1 MGPPGEDGVSPEA
14 MIVVNSGVVSVD
26 EPVSISG
33 SGVLP
38 GEPVTLVL
46 VFDINISFVVGGRTA
61 AQPVPISFVVG
72 GRTAAQ
78 PVANDS
84 GAFTLSGTL
93 VEGEAAAE
101 CAAPVRPSAWGVYN
115 VLAEGSEG
123 SQATGPLALYYN

>member
-1 MGPPGEDGVSPEA
+1 
-14 MIVVNSGVVSVD
+14 MIVVNSGVMFVG

-38 GEPVTLVL
+38 GEPVSLVL

-61 AQPVPISFVVG
+61 AQL
-72 GRTAAQ
+72 
-78 PVANDS
+78 VANDS

-101 CAAPVRPSAWGVYN
+101 CAAPVRPSAWGVYT

-123 SQATGPLALYYN
+123 SQATGPPLALYYN

>member
-1 MGPPGEDGVSPEA
+1 

-33 SGVLP
+33 SGFLP

-46 VFDINISFVVGGRTA
+46 VIDNIV
-61 AQPVPISFVVG
+61 SFVVG

-101 CAAPVRPSAWGVYN
+101 CAAPVRPSAWGVYT